1 MPPPLAILQ
10 TLRDHGHT
18 AYLAGGCVRDQ
29 LLGLEPK
36 DYDVATDAPPDVVRR
51 LFPRSQAV
59 GEAFG
64 VVLVTTGRG
73 PDRVATE
80 VATFR
85 TEGAYSDG
93 RRPDAVQF
101 TDAEH
106 DAQRRDFTVNGLFL
120 DPFAED
126 DGVID
131 FVGGRADLDAKII
144 RAIGDPDR
152 RFAEDYL
159 RMLRAVRFTARL
171 RFTLED
177 HTAAAIREHADRLN
191 HISRERIGGELRMM
205 LTGPR
210 RAETAALLQSLRLDG
225 PALNEDPRDGPLPT
239 LGNLDDRAGFATALA
254 AWMTDRGETESLDAL
269 VDRVPRWRKA
279 VCLSNDETATLRQVL
294 RQADAAQRWN
304 EMPVARRK
312 RWLADDDADATRQ
325 LLGAM
330 GTGDAVERDA
340 ATLAADGTGIAPAP
354 LLTGADLIAAGL
366 APGPRFKSLLDE
378 AYDAQLEG
386 RLADRDAALR
396 WLRDRPKMP

>member
-1 MPPPLAILQ
+1 MLPPLSILQ
-10 TLRDHGHT
+10 TLRDHGYV

-64 VVLVTTGRG
+64 VVLVYTGRG

-93 RRPDAVQF
+93 RHPDAVQF
-101 TDAEH
+101 TTAEH

-120 DPFAED
+120 DPLAEG

-131 FVGGRADLDAKII
+131 HVGGRADLDAKVI

-171 RFTLED
+171 GFTLED
-177 HTAAAIREHADRLN
+177 HTARAIREHADQLN
-191 HISRERIGGELRMM
+191 RISRERIGGELRAM

-210 RAETAALLQSLRLDG
+210 RARAASLLQFLRLDG
-225 PALNEDPRDGPLPT
+225 PTLNEDPRDVPLPT

-269 VDRVPRWRKA
+269 VDRVPRWRKGL
-279 VCLSNDETATLRQVL
+279 CLSNDETATLRQVL

-312 RWLADDDADATRQ
+312 RWLAADDADATRQ
-325 LLGAM
+325 LLDAM
-330 GTGDAVERDA
+330 GTGGDVERDA
-340 ATLAADGTGIAPAP
+340 ATLATDGTGIAPAP
-354 LLTGADLIAAGL
+354 LLTGADLIVAGL
-366 APGPRFKSLLDE
+366 APGPRFKTLLDD

-386 RLADRDAALR
+386 WLADRDAALK
-396 WLRDRPKMP
+396 WLSDHAT